1 MRLNLLSLHPKSSEQ
16 LWKKPESSTRHNFS
30 PTSNTSFRLK
40 KKASEELTF
49 VGAEAIFA
57 IFIEVVTGG
66 APQEAVVAALRR
78 AAVILGAHEQ
88 EGELAELSVG
98 VAVFR
103 LHHCRRGSRIN
114 DLF

>member
-1 MRLNLLSLHPKSSEQ
+1 M
-16 LWKKPESSTRHNFS
+16 
-30 PTSNTSFRLK
+30 
-40 KKASEELTF
+40 
-49 VGAEAIFA
+49 GAEAIFA
-57 IFIEVVTGG
+57 VFVEVVTGG

-78 AAVILGAHEQ
+78 AAVILSAHEQ

-98 VAVFR
+98 VAVLH